1 MKDTQ
6 ENNSSR
12 RGRKTITNLVGQET
26 MKLTR
31 KTNEPMRA
39 RKVSSMI
46 NLVKQQNLKMNNA
59 KTKDQ

>member
-1 MKDTQ
+1 
-6 ENNSSR
+6 
-12 RGRKTITNLVGQET
+12 
-26 MKLTR
+26 
-31 KTNEPMRA
+31 MRA